1 MQDVGE
7 IFTSCNWDKE
17 NLIFSIKIY
26 TSIRPHAKFGDFIST
41 IIPLFW
47 VTNILINSNY
57 RKYLSKY
64 FRTTLQ
70 VFGKYARS
78 VDVEYPFSTL
88 AYSVGRVTQGGVI
101 PWLSN
106 AKLIQ
111 TPTQSDS
118 RRNCVTTSQY
128 QHASDQ

>member
-1 MQDVGE
+1 M
-7 IFTSCNWDKE
+7 NRA
-17 NLIFSIKIY
+17 L
-26 TSIRPHAKFGDFIST
+26 AKG
-41 IIPLFW
+41 PVAL
-47 VTNILINSNY
+47 NSNY
-57 RKYLSKY
+57 RKYLSEY

-88 AYSVGRVTQGGVI
+88 AFSVGRVTQGGVM

-118 RRNCVTTSQY
+118 RRNCVTKSQY

>member
-1 MQDVGE
+1 GDVG
-7 IFTSCNWDKE
+7 SGK
-17 NLIFSIKIY
+17 
-26 TSIRPHAKFGDFIST
+26 PAST
-41 IIPLFW
+41 ISVAATAIREMNRALAKGPLA
-47 VTNILINSNY
+47 LNSNY

-70 VFGKYARS
+70 VPVKYARS

-88 AYSVGRVTQGGVI
+88 AFSVGKVTQGGVI